1 MPVMSGLHIPELWIW
16 KNDVA
21 YSLYVERKMKDNYG
35 RTIDYMR
42 VSITDRCNLR
52 CKYCMP
58 DGIEWIPMEEIL
70 TLEEIAEVCRQAAKL
85 GIRKIKVTG
94 GEPLVRLGC
103 PDLIRML
110 KEVPGI
116 EQVTLTTNGVLLQ
129 NYAEELVKNG
139 LDAVNVSM
147 DTLDEEKYAQITG
160 RPALKEVL
168 SGMEAMESLGIPVK
182 INAVPQQM
190 TGLRGQEAGAGKGSM
205 EDSLADGQ
213 KQEWFRL
220 AELARD
226 RDLDVR
232 FIEMMPLGH
241 GKEFRPVSNEKLLD
255 CLREKYGEIR
265 PESRVHGN
273 GPAVYYK
280 IPGFQGSI
288 GFISAIHG
296 KFCDQC
302 NRIRL
307 TSTGMIKPCLCYADS
322 ISLKE
327 SLRAGK
333 SEEVKAL
340 LAQAILQKPH
350 SHCFEKWETVTE
362 QREMAKIGG

>member
-1 MPVMSGLHIPELWIW
+1 
-16 KNDVA
+16 
-21 YSLYVERKMKDNYG
+21 MKDNYG

-70 TLEEIAEVCRQAAKL
+70 TLEEIVEVCRQAAKL

-103 PDLIRML
+103 PDLIKML

-116 EQVTLTTNGVLLQ
+116 EQVTLTTNGVLLPK
-129 NYAEELVKNG
+129 YAKELARNG
-139 LDAVNVSM
+139 LNAVNVSM
-147 DTLDEEKYAQITG
+147 DTLNEEKYAQITG
-160 RPALKEVL
+160 RMALKEVL
-168 SGMEAMESLGIPVK
+168 RGIEVMESLGIPVK
-182 INAVPQQM
+182 INAVPQQIIV
-190 TGLRGQEAGAGKGSM
+190 GGKQEGVS
-205 EDSLADGQ
+205 EEQ
-213 KQEWFRL
+213 KQEWFQL
-220 AELARD
+220 VELARD
-226 RDLDVR
+226 RSLDVR

-241 GKEFRPVSNEKLLD
+241 GKEFQPVSNEELLTH
-255 CLREKYGEIR
+255 LREKYGETQ
-265 PESRVHGN
+265 PESKVHGN

-280 IPGFQGSI
+280 IPGFKGSI

-296 KFCDQC
+296 KFCNQC

-333 SEEVKAL
+333 NEEVRAL
-340 LAQAILQKPH
+340 LEQAILQKPH
-350 SHCFEKWETVTE
+350 SHCFDKWETVTE